1 MDGDEEGGGV
11 EGGGGRGRGGGGGGG
26 SGRSGEVCNGPT
38 TMPEE
43 LVVSNQPYLQVLY
56 YL

>member
-11 EGGGGRGRGGGGGGG
+11 EGGGGRGGGGGE
-26 SGRSGEVCNGPT
+26 SGRSDEVCNGPT